1 MPGAV
6 TNPPFGVQD
15 PSNVRALSAVSP
27 NTRARGSNGSIA
39 TLADALLFPG
49 PAPTSA
55 LSGLWTITNARV
67 SISGV
72 RVINATSQGTAF
84 TMAPQTT
91 ALGPLIVSITDPRV
105 TIF

>member
-15 PSNVRALSAVSP
+15 PTNVRALSAVSP

-49 PAPTSA
+49 PAPASA

-84 TMAPQTT
+84 TVLPPTT
-91 ALGPLIVSITDPRV
+91 AIGPLIISITDPRV

>member
-49 PAPTSA
+49 PVPAA

-84 TMAPQTT
+84 TVLPPTT
-91 ALGPLIVSITDPRV
+91 AIGPLIISITDPRV